1 MQNPQKVRISRKF
14 QAVIR
19 KAVREELPRKP
30 GEELQIF
37 LFEKT
42 LRFAATAIHK
52 RATRYRQGKGRTR
65 IVTLPSAS
73 CRISVDPSGS
83 VEYFGNA
90 PKADRFALFLEIS
103 GRIWLIHSCLKHSVS
118 TIFCYRSYWN
128 WPCWPQKP
136 AGTLA
141 FPSLTFQSLVAL
153 TISPPPYTLWI
164 KYTSGPQTMDQ
175 IHVTLPDGS
184 VKDLP
189 RGTTPLE
196 IARSISPRL
205 ADAAL
210 VAKVRAS
217 NGNGTK
223 EKSGIFSN
231 SVDPAEDGSLLYDLR
246 RPLDQDVSLQIL
258 TEKDPDA
265 LYVFRHSAAHLLA
278 AAVMELYPNV
288 KLGIGPPV
296 DNGFFYEFLRDEPFT
311 PGDLEKIEKKMHE
324 LAAKDLPNERKLLP
338 KDEALKLY
346 QDSNQVFKC
355 ELIEEKADEPMVSF
369 YTTGK
374 FIDFCRGPHIPSTKR
389 IQAFKLMNVAGAYWK
404 GQEGNAQLQRIYAA
418 AFFNQKDLEQYL
430 HRLEEAK
437 RRDHRKL
444 GAELELFSIQEDA
457 GPGLIFWHPKGG
469 LIRTLIENWLRE
481 ELLKRGYDL
490 VFTPH
495 IMRFDL
501 WKTSGHANFYKENM
515 FGAVEVEKA
524 DYQLKPM
531 NCPGHILIYKS
542 KLRSYRDLPVR
553 LAELGTVY
561 RYERSGV
568 LHGLLRVRGFT
579 QDDAHIFCTP
589 DQIEAEVEACIDFAF
604 AVMKNFGFDNF
615 EVELSDWDR
624 KHAENYAGKPE
635 DWQRATEALA
645 NTMNRLKIPYKKMEG
660 EAAFYGPKI
669 DVKLIDAIGRPWQLT
684 TVQFDFNLPARF
696 GLEFVGA
703 DGARHQPLMVH
714 RALLGSVERFF
725 GILIEH
731 YAGAFPLWLA
741 PTQVEICPVSEKV
754 ADYAKH
760 LFETLKS
767 HGIRVHLDD
776 RNEKLPA
783 KIRDAQL
790 QKVPYMLVVGPKE
803 AEAGTVSVRHRSKGD
818 LGARP
823 IADLIG
829 ALQQEND
836 SRAIQ

>member
-1 MQNPQKVRISRKF
+1 
-14 QAVIR
+14 
-19 KAVREELPRKP
+19 
-30 GEELQIF
+30 
-37 LFEKT
+37 
-42 LRFAATAIHK
+42 
-52 RATRYRQGKGRTR
+52 
-65 IVTLPSAS
+65 
-73 CRISVDPSGS
+73 
-83 VEYFGNA
+83 
-90 PKADRFALFLEIS
+90 
-103 GRIWLIHSCLKHSVS
+103 
-118 TIFCYRSYWN
+118 
-128 WPCWPQKP
+128 
-136 AGTLA
+136 
-141 FPSLTFQSLVAL
+141 
-153 TISPPPYTLWI
+153 
-164 KYTSGPQTMDQ
+164 MDQ

-184 VKDLP
+184 VKNFP
-189 RGTTPLE
+189 KGTTPVE
-196 IARSISPRL
+196 IAKSISPRL

-210 VAKVRAS
+210 VAKVRAT
-217 NGNGTK
+217 NGDNPADKT
-223 EKSGIFSN
+223 GIFSN

-246 RPLDQDVSLQIL
+246 RPLEQDVSLQIL

-296 DNGFFYEFLRDEPFT
+296 ENGFFYEFLRDQPFT
-311 PGDLEKIEKKMHE
+311 PEDLEKIEKKMHE
-324 LAAKDLPNERKLLP
+324 LASHDLPNERKLLP

-346 QDSNQVFKC
+346 KESNQIFKC

-418 AFFNQKDLEQYL
+418 AFFTQKELDAYL

-437 RRDHRKL
+437 RRDHRRL
-444 GAELELFSIQEDA
+444 GPELELFSIQEEA

-469 LIRTLIENWLRE
+469 LIRTIIENWLRE
-481 ELLKRGYDL
+481 ELLHRGYDL

-515 FGAVEVEKA
+515 FGQMEVEKD

-579 QDDAHIFCTP
+579 QDDAHIFCMP
-589 DQIEAEVEACIDFAF
+589 EQIEAEVEACMEFAY
-604 AVMKNFGFDNF
+604 AVMKNFGFDKF
-615 EVELSDWDR
+615 EVELSDWDP
-624 KHAENYAGKPE
+624 KHPENYPGKAE
-635 DWQRATEALA
+635 DWQHASDALA
-645 NTMNRLKIPYKKMEG
+645 SVMNRMKIPYKRMVGEG
-660 EAAFYGPKI
+660 AFYGPKI

-696 GLEFVGA
+696 ELEYVGV

-760 LFETLKS
+760 LYETLKS
-767 HGIRVHLDD
+767 NGIRVHLDD

-790 QKVPYMLVVGPKE
+790 QKIPYMLVVGPKE
-803 AEAGTVSVRHRSKGD
+803 AEASTVSVRHRSKGD

-823 IADLIG
+823 IPDLIT
-829 ALQQEND
+829 ALKQEID
-836 SRAIQ
+836 SRSIQ